1 MHTCF
6 ISFTCEP
13 DHALIPQQLNN
24 PFDVNTPELCKK
36 AAAQLQE
43 FITQN
48 QAKWLHN
55 FGRDNEKQ
63 GIAKG
68 KMFGVMVVKNKEGT
82 LGYLCTFSGKIAD
95 EPHPKV
101 FVPSLF
107 DIATNNNNFISKGMV
122 ELTAI
127 GAKIKALEEDVATNN
142 LQEIEGLREE
152 RKAKSVLLQQ
162 QLFESYNFLNAK
174 GELKNVCAI
183 FEATPNKIPTSGA
196 GECAAPKLLHYAFEQ
211 GLQPISI
218 AEFWWGKPSNSGDK
232 QHCEF
237 YPACEDKCRPIL
249 EYLLGDN
256 LEIGKF

>member
-1 MHTCF
+1 MHSCF
-6 ISFTCEP
+6 IPFIVEP
-13 DHALIPQQLNN
+13 SASLIPEQFNN
-24 PFDVNTPELCKK
+24 PFDVNTPELCKQ

-48 QAKWLHN
+48 QATWLHN
-55 FGRDNEKQ
+55 FGTDNEKQ

-68 KMFGVMVVKNKEGT
+68 KMFGVLVVKNKEGK
-82 LGYLCTFSGKIAD
+82 LGYLCTFSGKMVD
-95 EPHPKV
+95 EPHHPV

-107 DIATNNNNFISKGMV
+107 DIATNDNFISKGMV
-122 ELTAI
+122 ELAAI
-127 GAKIKALEEDVATNN
+127 GTKIKALEEDVATNN
-142 LQEIEGLREE
+142 LQEIEGLKEE

-162 QLFESYNFLNAK
+162 QLFESYNFLNK
-174 GELKNVCAI
+174 DGVLKNVCAI
-183 FEATPNKIPTSGA
+183 FEATPNKIPPSGA

-232 QHCEF
+232 QHGEF

-249 EYLLGDN
+249 EYMFGSARQ
-256 LEIGKF
+256 